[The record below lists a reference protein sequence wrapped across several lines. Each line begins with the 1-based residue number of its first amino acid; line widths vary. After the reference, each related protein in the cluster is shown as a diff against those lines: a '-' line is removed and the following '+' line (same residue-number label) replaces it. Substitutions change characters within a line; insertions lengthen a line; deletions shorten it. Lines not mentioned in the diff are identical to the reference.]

1 MDATG
6 DLAMYLDSSIFV
18 KLLTP
23 EPDSVMFSQYC
34 SGQVLRTSELALAEV
49 FAALLAKERAD
60 KIPKQLRER
69 AWERFQSWVARGTI
83 SLVPLNRTA
92 LSKASSVLDQCHPL
106 MGLRTLDAIHVGSV
120 DLCQRFPLVT
130 TDDRMRQAAPPA
142 GVRDLPGRTSEQ
154 LISPSPFSHARRN

>member
-1 MDATG
+1 MDAAG
-6 DLAMYLDSSIFV
+6 DTAMYLDSCIFV

-34 SGQVLRTSELALAEV
+34 SGQVLHTSELALTEV
-49 FAALLAKERAD
+49 FAALLAKERAG

-130 TDDRMRQAAPPA
+130 TDDRMRQAARSLGF
-142 GVRDLPGRTSEQ
+142 GVFPVEPVS
-154 LISPSPFSHARRN
+154 N

>member
-1 MDATG
+1 MDAAG
-6 DLAMYLDSSIFV
+6 DATMYLDSCIFV

-34 SGQVLRTSELALAEV
+34 AGQVLHTSELALTEV
-49 FAALLAKERAD
+49 FAALLAKERAG
-60 KIPKQLRER
+60 KILKQLRER

-92 LSKASSVLDQCHPL
+92 LSKASSVLDQCHPQI
-106 MGLRTLDAIHVGSV
+106 GLRTLDAIHVGSV

-130 TDDRMRQAAPPA
+130 TDDRMRQAARSLGFGIFPA
-142 GVRDLPGRTSEQ
+142 EQ
-154 LISPSPFSHARRN
+154 VTN